1 MDKNKYWVSVGDQEI
16 VPEGETVNNEF
27 EIEATDQEITELR
40 GQLDDLVKADTE
52 LLTRAATPYEP
63 LPEPNQEVKN
73 VSYDDQLKNVYRLIH
88 QLGVPETKNHI
99 EEMHVIK

>member
-16 VPEGETVNNEF
+16 MPEGETVNHEF

-63 LPEPNQEVKN
+63 LREPNQEVKN
-73 VSYDDQLKNVYRLIH
+73 ISYDDQLKTVYRLIH
-88 QLGVPETKNHI
+88 QLGVPETKTHI
-99 EEMHVIK
+99 EEMHVIE

>member
-16 VPEGETVNNEF
+16 VHEGETFNHEF
-27 EIEATDQEITELR
+27 EIEATDREITELR

-52 LLTRAATPYEP
+52 LLSRASTPYEP

-73 VSYDDQLKNVYRLIH
+73 VSYDDQLKTVYRLIH
-88 QLGVPETKNHI
+88 QLGVPETKTHI
-99 EEMHVIK
+99 EEMHVIE